1 MLRREAQSGR
11 VTRFPSL
18 PFLQPQPHGDLSSS
32 SSHLSPAPRYRRHPS
47 SLGPLPGGRC
57 TPATLSAP
65 APPTHAHTV
74 FQGRDPPPGRSCIT
88 NSLYIQADCLIQVS
102 ISHPFSP
109 PLPVQRRLQWELLI
123 WGGFCRWFFFFP
135 PESSEDHLCP
145 GSASLL
151 RTLPRVPVEM
161 GCRNDEKPPRRLLT
175 CSQLLCIE
183 GELV

>member
-1 MLRREAQSGR
+1 MLLPAPASLLPLRSDVQVLRREAQSGR

-123 WGGFCRWFFFFP
+123 WGGFCRWFFF
-135 PESSEDHLCP
+135 
-145 GSASLL
+145 
-151 RTLPRVPVEM
+151 
-161 GCRNDEKPPRRLLT
+161 PPR
-175 CSQLLCIE
+175 
-183 GELV
+183 ELRRPSLSWFSLPLANASSGSCGNGMSE